1 MTPTF
6 HTETALAGGLRD
18 LFRLLEVRLSLHSPV
33 NVYLAGGMAVY
44 LYTASRVSTDV
55 DAEFG
60 SRSSPT
66 TTRTTLPRWC
76 GSAWRVPTTS
86 NNAPTAP

>member
-60 SRSSPT
+60 S
-66 TTRTTLPRWC
+66 
-76 GSAWRVPTTS
+76 
-86 NNAPTAP
+86 